1 MPGLIEDSTDL
12 KILILFAM
20 RKLGMPASIDVITDM
35 TVGLP
40 GTDISYF
47 DVAAALGALVDTGHL
62 TLELAKYELTEKGI
76 RNGEVTEGDVTYS
89 LRRHSERSALRL
101 RSKMMREKL
110 VRTSRS
116 IMRSGGYEVE
126 MKLSDGTQEI
136 LLLRVI
142 AANERQAEQIEE
154 AFSDRAESVFSVI
167 MNELIG

>member
-20 RKLGMPASIDVITDM
+20 RRLGLSANIDVITEM

-40 GTDISYF
+40 GTVVSYF
-47 DVAAALGALVDTGHL
+47 DVVAALGALVETEHL

-76 RNGEVTEGDVTYS
+76 RNGEVTENDVPYS
-89 LRRHSERSALRL
+89 LRRHSERIALDL

-110 VRTSRS
+110 VKTSRT

-126 MKLSDGTQEI
+126 MKLSDGKSDV
-136 LLLRVI
+136 LFLRVI
-142 AANERQAEQIEE
+142 AINEKQAEQIEE
-154 AFSDRAESVFSVI
+154 AFKERAESVFSVI
-167 MNELIG
+167 MDTLIG

>member
-20 RKLGMPASIDVITDM
+20 RRLGLPATIDAVTEM

-40 GTDISYF
+40 GTVVSYF
-47 DVAAALGALVDTGHL
+47 DVAAALGALVDTEHL
-62 TLELAKYELTEKGI
+62 TLEFAKYELTEKGI
-76 RNGEVTEGDVTYS
+76 RNGEVTESDVPYS
-89 LRRHSERSALRL
+89 LRRHSERIALEL

-110 VRTSRS
+110 IRTSRT

-126 MKLSDGTQEI
+126 MKLSDGTNEV
-136 LLLRVI
+136 LLLRVMAI
-142 AANERQAEQIEE
+142 NEKQAEQIEE
-154 AFSDRAESVFSVI
+154 AFSARAESVFSVI